1 MILQETHHAH
11 HYRQLWRGLAEIT
24 QAANLPASGIFD
36 AFGVWYATTQTSSV
50 RRQLD
55 RRRDTVSLRRLL
67 DDIAQHPRVASRER
81 HIAVWLRKGP
91 DPQLEADAH
100 ENFDRFAGGRDRDHV
115 DAAGV
120 RADIERLEAAGSVV
134 EKYAHEAVAHTA
146 AEQTHEVPTFDE
158 LNRAIDQIGELAQ
171 KYASLLKAVMI
182 ARLEPVIQYDW
193 KAPFRQP
200 WIPPEAD
207 DQPGRSAGPN
217 SRRARM
223 LPRAC
228 PGLAGT

>member
-1 MILQETHHAH
+1 MSARTTRAGDDARWERWNAHLEMIIQETYRAH

-55 RRRDTVSLRRLL
+55 RRRGTVSLRRLL
-67 DDIAQHPRVASRER
+67 DDIAQHPQVASRER
-81 HIAVWLRKGP
+81 HVAVWLSEGP
-91 DPQLEADAH
+91 DPQREAEAH
-100 ENFDRFAGGRDRDHV
+100 ENFDRFASGRDRDHV
-115 DAAGV
+115 DATRAS
-120 RADIERLEAAGSVV
+120 ADIEQLEAAGSVV
-134 EKYAHEAVAHTA
+134 EKYASEAVAHMA

-158 LNRAIDQIGELAQ
+158 LNRAIDQIGELVQ

-182 ARLEPVIQYDW
+182 LRLEPVIQYDW

-200 WIPPEAD
+200 WISPEAD
-207 DQPGRSAGPN
+207 D
-217 SRRARM
+217 
-223 LPRAC
+223 
-228 PGLAGT
+228 